1 MEHFKRMEIKK
12 MKSFKGMISSFL
24 LAGLLSAGAVAQTSH
39 ATRFDSSLQ
48 TSVSRKLAEKA
59 RFQAVKTNAE
69 DGIVT
74 LTGTVNL
81 YQDKL
86 DAAKTARKL
95 KNVQGV
101 RNLIEV
107 AGPAVSDAQLTED
120 LSKKLYY
127 DRVGWYDSA
136 FNYFTLGVKD
146 GVVTVGGQTY
156 NDVGKDSALAIVQRM
171 PGVKDVVNDVK
182 VSPVSNFDDGLRLR
196 ALRAIYG
203 YSALGKYAIDPA
215 RPIRIIVDNG
225 HISLF
230 GSVDSQMDKTI
241 AGMRA
246 NQLPGAFS
254 VENNLVVENGSR
266 QGM

>member
-1 MEHFKRMEIKK
+1 MKIKTAL
-12 MKSFKGMISSFL
+12 SSFL
-24 LAGLLSAGAVAQTSH
+24 WVGLLSVGLAAQTAS
-39 ATRFDSSLQ
+39 ATRYDTTIQANLAHKFADNKKFQNVKSS
-48 TSVSRKLAEKA
+48 V
-59 RFQAVKTNAE
+59 E

-86 DAAKTARKL
+86 DAAKAARKV
-95 KNVQGV
+95 KDAQGI

-107 AGPAVSDAQLTED
+107 AGPAVTDAQLTEQ

-127 DRVGWYDSA
+127 DRVGWYDNA

-156 NDVGKDSALAIVQRM
+156 NDAGRDSAIAEVRRM
-171 PGVKDVVNDVK
+171 PGVRDVVNDIK
-182 VSPVSNFDDGLRLR
+182 VSPVSTFDDGLRLR
-196 ALRAIYG
+196 TMRAIYG
-203 YSALGKYAIDPA
+203 YPSLTKYATDPA
-215 RPIRIIVDNG
+215 RPIRIIVDKG
-225 HISLF
+225 HIQLF
-230 GSVDSQMDKTI
+230 GSVDSTMDKQL

-246 NQLPGAFS
+246 SQVFGAFS
-254 VENNLVVENGSR
+254 VQNNLVVENDSK

>member
-1 MEHFKRMEIKK
+1 MKK
-12 MKSFKGMISSFL
+12 MTSIISYFL
-24 LAGLLSAGAVAQTSH
+24 LAGLLSVGAVAQTAN
-39 ATRFDSSLQ
+39 ATRFDSSIQ
-48 TSVSRKLAEKA
+48 TSVTKKLAEKDK
-59 RFQAVKTNAE
+59 FHSVKPTVE
-69 DGIVT
+69 DAIVT
-74 LTGTVNL
+74 LTGTVNV

-86 DAAKTARKL
+86 DAAKSVKKL

-107 AGPAVSDAQLTED
+107 AGATVSDAQLTEE

-146 GVVTVGGQTY
+146 GVVTIGGQTY
-156 NDVGKDSALAIVQRM
+156 NDVGKDSALAIAQRM
-171 PGVKDVVNDVK
+171 AGVKDVVNDVK

-230 GSVDSQMDKTI
+230 GTVDSQMDKTI

-246 NQLPGAFS
+246 SQLPGAFS
-254 VENNLVVENGSR
+254 VENNLVVENSSK

>member
-1 MEHFKRMEIKK
+1 METREMKK
-12 MKSFKGMISSFL
+12 VTSIISSVL
-24 LAGLLSAGAVAQTSH
+24 LAGLLSVGAVAQTAS
-39 ATRFDSSLQ
+39 ATRFDSSIQ
-48 TSVSRKLAEKA
+48 TSVTNKLAEKGK
-59 RFQAVKTNAE
+59 FQAVKTSVE

-74 LTGTVNL
+74 LTGTVDL

-95 KNVQGV
+95 KNVQGI
-101 RNLIEV
+101 RNLIAI
-107 AGPAVSDAQLTED
+107 AGPNVADAQLSEQ
-120 LSKKLYY
+120 LSRKLYY

-146 GVVTVGGQTY
+146 GVVTLGGQTY
-156 NDVGKDSALAIVQRM
+156 NDVGKDSALSIVQRM

-182 VSPVSNFDDGLRLR
+182 VSPVSNFDDGLRRR

-203 YSALGKYAIDPA
+203 SSALGKYAIDPA

-225 HISLF
+225 HVSLY
-230 GSVDSQMDKTI
+230 GTVDSQMDKTI

-246 NQLPGAFS
+246 NQLFGAFS
-254 VENNLVVENGSR
+254 VENNLEVVNSSK